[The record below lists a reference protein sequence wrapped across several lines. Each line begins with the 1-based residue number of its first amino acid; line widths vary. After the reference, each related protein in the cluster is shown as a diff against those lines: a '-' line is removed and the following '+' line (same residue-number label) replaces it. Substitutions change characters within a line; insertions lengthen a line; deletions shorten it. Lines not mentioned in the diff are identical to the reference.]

1 MNKILVTMSALSW
14 LLVFAACNA
23 ANQGATGA
31 GGPNPSQPEPGSPAA
46 QMQQK

>member
-1 MNKILVTMSALSW
+1 MDKMLVTLSALSW

-23 ANQGATGA
+23 ANQGATGTGSPA
-31 GGPNPSQPEPGSPAA
+31 GQPEPGSPAA